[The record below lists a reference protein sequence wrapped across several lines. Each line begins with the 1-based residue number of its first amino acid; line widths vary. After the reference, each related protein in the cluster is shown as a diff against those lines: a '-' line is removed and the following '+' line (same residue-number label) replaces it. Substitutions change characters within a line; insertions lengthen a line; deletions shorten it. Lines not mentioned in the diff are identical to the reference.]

1 MKEDIKKIK
10 FNNVQKPNFQFD
22 LVELNELLHREL
34 DHDLTTIH
42 RVEFYHI
49 FLITEGNGS
58 HTIDF
63 TEYSYETAT
72 LFTLRKNQLHS
83 FNKNNNAN
91 GYLLLFTEDFLL
103 SHFNKIEVSKSIQL
117 FNNLLSMPKITLTKD
132 EFSDILK
139 LISQI
144 KTEYFDT
151 YDDFSVGIIRSILH
165 ILITKLYRIKT
176 RDNQNLLQRKYF
188 NEFIQ
193 FQKLVEENYATT
205 KKVIDYANQMHC
217 STKTL
222 NNICNSIIGKSAKII
237 IDEVVITQTKRYLIS
252 TTLSVKEIAYKVGF
266 DEPSNLYKYFKKYSG
281 CSPELFRK
289 NN

>member
-22 LVELNELLHREL
+22 LVELNELLNREL

-49 FLITEGNGS
+49 FLITEGDGS

-72 LFTLRKNQLHS
+72 LFTLRKNQLHC
-83 FNKNNNAN
+83 FNRSNNAN

-139 LISQI
+139 LISRI

-205 KKVIDYANQMHC
+205 KKVIDYANQMNC

-222 NNICNSIIGKSAKII
+222 NNICNNIIGKSAKVI

-266 DEPSNLYKYFKKYSG
+266 DEPSNLYKYFKKYTG
-281 CSPELFRK
+281 CPPELFRK

>member
-22 LVELNELLHREL
+22 LVELNELLNREL

-49 FLITEGNGS
+49 FLITEGDGS

-72 LFTLRKNQLHS
+72 LFTLRKNQLHC
-83 FNKNNNAN
+83 FNRSNNAN
-91 GYLLLFTEDFLL
+91 GFLLLFTEDFLL

-139 LISQI
+139 LISRI

-205 KKVIDYANQMHC
+205 KKVIDYANQMNC

-222 NNICNSIIGKSAKII
+222 NNICNNIIGKSAKVI

-266 DEPSNLYKYFKKYSG
+266 DEPSNLYKYFKKYTG